1 MDLNQIVATNLIE
14 LRKINNL
21 TQQEFADAIG
31 FSDKSISKWER
42 GLAVPTVDIL
52 IKIAN
57 YYGLTVNDLIS
68 ENAIEVYKS
77 NHNKVGEESRKITI
91 TVLLVSV
98 VWLIASAVYVNGL
111 FREQPDMWIAFI
123 YAIPVSSLVLTF
135 ILPRFWPGKL
145 HRLVNAS
152 ILEWSTTFTIC
163 LQFHLLGQPIWF
175 LLIIC
180 IPLQIV
186 TILFYQ
192 LRKK

>member
-1 MDLNQIVATNLIE
+1 MDLNEIVATNLTE

-52 IKIAN
+52 IKIAD
-57 YYGLTVNDLIS
+57 YYGITVNDLIN
-68 ENAIEVYKS
+68 ENAINTYKS
-77 NHNKVGEESRKITI
+77 KKDNSGEEKRKVSI
-91 TVLLVSV
+91 TVLLISV
-98 VWLIASAVYVNGL
+98 VWLIATSVFVNGIIQ
-111 FREQPDMWIAFI
+111 EQPNMWMSFI
-123 YAIPVSSLVLTF
+123 YAVPCSSLLLFF
-135 ILPRFWPGKL
+135 IFPRFWPAKL
-145 HRLVNAS
+145 PRIINTS
-152 ILEWSTTFTIC
+152 ILEWTTTFTIC
-163 LQFHLLGQPIWF
+163 LQLHLVGQPSWL

-186 TILFYQ
+186 TILLYQ